1 MKWGL
6 ILIVFRI
13 AVQWLSPS
21 ILAILNS
28 VGRNLVWVVSRS
40 ACINQRKGRVLG
52 SGGLPWIV
60 CFAWVRTAVT
70 IVADACVFLFTMLAW
85 RILESQG
92 LGQFLSRSLCY
103 AKQAGNILTSVR
115 GERSVELRQQ
125 SNNPIQLRGRRL
137 DAMMVQLRLTWLG
150 IDHHIV

>member
-92 LGQFLSRSLCY
+92 LGAILVQEPLLCQASRKY
-103 AKQAGNILTSVR
+103 
-115 GERSVELRQQ
+115 
-125 SNNPIQLRGRRL
+125 P
-137 DAMMVQLRLTWLG
+137 D
-150 IDHHIV
+150 